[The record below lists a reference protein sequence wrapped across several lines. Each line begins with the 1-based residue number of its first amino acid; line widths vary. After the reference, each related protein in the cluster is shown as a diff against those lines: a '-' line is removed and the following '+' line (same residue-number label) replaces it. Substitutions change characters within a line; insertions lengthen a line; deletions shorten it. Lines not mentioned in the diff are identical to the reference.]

1 MHHEMSWNVKTEME
15 NSNSSL
21 ATNSIFS
28 KMLRWQLAATAAVAL
43 VALFVSGLQAGI
55 SASAGGFS
63 VIIGAF
69 IASKIAQRSDKKK
82 DASAILFNLLK
93 AEAVKILV
101 IVVLLFITFKVYKQL
116 VPFALIVGLA
126 AAALFSGAAIS
137 KLDDDTLQNK

>member
-1 MHHEMSWNVKTEME
+1 
-15 NSNSSL
+15 
-21 ATNSIFS
+21 
-28 KMLRWQLAATAAVAL
+28 MLRWQLTATAAVAII
-43 VALFVSGLQAGI
+43 AFFISGMHAGI
-55 SASAGGFS
+55 SAVAGGFS
-63 VIIGAF
+63 VVIGAF

-137 KLDDDTLQNK
+137 KLDDDSLQIK